1 MKLSRYAGALVVA
14 AMMTATAPVAYAGPF
29 ALPDL
34 VGPYPSDFPVRV
46 NYISV
51 LDGFTEL
58 RGSRLDLVQQNL
70 DMAVA
75 INNTATPVEQQR
87 ALFDSHYDRLLSLSD
102 GFGRGLGEVFRTALG
117 EGRLPKTEALL
128 GGELAR
134 AGGIA
139 NSTLLEKQRWNNP
152 RPFETAPERIRYYFG
167 DGTGGTADPYAELF
181 GTSSYPSGHTAQ
193 AYRKGIMLADMLPE
207 LAPQILARASEVGN
221 SRIVLGVHYPLDVMG
236 ARIMGQAAAADRLN
250 DQAFV
255 RLVDEAKNELRSEL
269 ERSVGVPL
277 ADYIESD
284 APYRSPGAVL
294 DEYRERMTY
303 GFEPV
308 DPAMVNDIPADA
320 AVLLRSVAPHHT
332 DEERLGVLRDTAI
345 PAGYPLDRAGPDGG
359 WLRIDLAA
367 AYTAALNL
375 PQA

>member
-1 MKLSRYAGALVVA
+1 MKFSRYAGALIA
-14 AMMTATAPVAYAGPF
+14 AVMMTATAPVAYAGPF

-34 VGPYPSDFPVRV
+34 VGPYPSDLPARV

-58 RGSRLDLVQQNL
+58 RESRPDVVQQNL
-70 DMAVA
+70 DIAVA
-75 INNTATPVEQQR
+75 INNAASPVEQQR

-102 GFGRGLGEVFRTALG
+102 GFGHGLGEVFRVALDG
-117 EGRLPKTEALL
+117 GRLPKTETVL
-128 GGELAR
+128 GGDLAR

-139 NSTLLEKQRWNNP
+139 NSTLLEKQHWNNP
-152 RPFETAPERIRYYFG
+152 RPFEAAPERIHYYFG
-167 DGTGGTADPYAELF
+167 DGTGGAADPYAEVF

-193 AYRKGIMLADMLPE
+193 AYWKGILLADMLPE

-250 DQAFV
+250 DPAFV
-255 RLVDEAKNELRSEL
+255 RLVDEAKAELRSEL
-269 ERSVGVPL
+269 ERSVGAPL

-284 APYRSPGAVL
+284 LRYRSL
-294 DEYRERMTY
+294 DAARGEYRNRLTY

-308 DPAMVNDIPADA
+308 DPAIVNDIPADA
-320 AVLLRSVAPHHT
+320 AVLLRSVAPHLT
-332 DEERLGVLRDTAI
+332 DEERLGVLRDTAL
-345 PAGYPLDRAGPDGG
+345 PAGYPLDRAGSDGG

-367 AYTAALNL
+367 AYATV
-375 PQA
+375 